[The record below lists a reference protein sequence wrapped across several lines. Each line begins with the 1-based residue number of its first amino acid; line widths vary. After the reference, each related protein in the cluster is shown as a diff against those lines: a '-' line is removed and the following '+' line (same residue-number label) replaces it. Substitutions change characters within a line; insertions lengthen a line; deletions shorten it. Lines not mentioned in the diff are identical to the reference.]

1 MGGQRTWPNS
11 YLSKGKSSQSGEDSK
26 KEYSFKELTGHAQTI
41 IIYRLGLQ
49 VKRMR
54 AGEAVLVIQ
63 GKVSKAPWGENG
75 FPNLYYVRIL

>member
-1 MGGQRTWPNS
+1 
-11 YLSKGKSSQSGEDSK
+11 
-26 KEYSFKELTGHAQTI
+26 
-41 IIYRLGLQ
+41 
-49 VKRMR
+49 MR